1 MTEQNEQEFTLVDK
15 EEKIFPTKATLC
27 AKDTG
32 VTQNDVSGD
41 PPAAQ
46 FCQNVKHKGNWQ
58 KVKLEFP
65 DLYTMPG
72 MQQLLNY
79 VV

>member
-1 MTEQNEQEFTLVDK
+1 MTEQNAQEFTLVDK

-46 FCQNVKHKGNWQ
+46 FC
-58 KVKLEFP
+58 
-65 DLYTMPG
+65 
-72 MQQLLNY
+72 
-79 VV
+79 